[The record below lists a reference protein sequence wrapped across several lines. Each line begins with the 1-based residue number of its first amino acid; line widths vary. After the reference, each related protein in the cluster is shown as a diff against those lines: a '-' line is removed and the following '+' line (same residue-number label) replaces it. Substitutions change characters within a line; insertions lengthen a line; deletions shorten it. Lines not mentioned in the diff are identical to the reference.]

1 MISNYSDGSH
11 IFNAEAI
18 KFKNRMSSELLCI
31 PEHLMGVEAR
41 TSLGRSPRQITM
53 ADDLGTGKHLINK
66 YISLS
71 SALMVRPTNV
81 NSKEQV
87 KYPTFCQLIMNW
99 EEADR
104 KIVDT
109 LCKGRRKW
117 KL

>member
-1 MISNYSDGSH
+1 
-11 IFNAEAI
+11 
-18 KFKNRMSSELLCI
+18 
-31 PEHLMGVEAR
+31 MGVEAR
-41 TSLGRSPRQITM
+41 TRLGRSPWQITM
-53 ADDLGTGKHLINK
+53 TDNLGTGKIFINK

-71 SALMVRPTNV
+71 SALMIRPTNV

-109 LCKGRRKW
+109 LCR
-117 KL
+117 